1 MAHGQPDLPGWHSN
15 GFGAVTSLAVPFS
28 GQSAAVAGI
37 TRSPITSEEDRRNER
52 VVQGMRLLL
61 AARERI
67 LTIAEQRVRNSLLI
81 SLFF

>member
-1 MAHGQPDLPGWHSN
+1 MAHGQSTLSN
-15 GFGAVTSLAVPFS
+15 NLHNNGLGVVTSPAVPFS
-28 GQSAAVAGI
+28 GQSAAMAGI

-67 LTIAEQRVRNSLLI
+67 LTMAEQRV
-81 SLFF
+81 